1 MDLEKLKNLIT
12 ISIKYKD
19 QGHWESQEPMDP
31 ENNFGF
37 LYCVCNKN
45 ANKYYIGMKQYK
57 RGGKKTRARKVK
69 GKTVRKTNEKYGTP
83 SNWKDYTT
91 SSEELKKDFSKDK
104 KVFAFLCIKE
114 YKTKGGLVYAEAN
127 LQHKLDVM
135 ISVDKKTGEKLYYNK
150 AVAAIRFVPKEH
162 YIL

>member
-1 MDLEKLKNLIT
+1 MTLLKINNLILSGL
-12 ISIKYKD
+12 IFND
-19 QGHWESQEPMDP
+19 QGHWKSQKPMDP
-31 ENNFGF
+31 EKNFGF
-37 LYCVCNKN
+37 LYCVYNKS

-57 RGGKKTRARKVK
+57 RGGKKTRARKIR
-69 GKTVRKTNEKYGTP
+69 GKTVRKANEKYGTP
-83 SNWKDYTT
+83 SNWKEYTT

-150 AVAAIRFVPKEH
+150 AVAAIRFVPKE
-162 YIL
+162 YYNL